1 MLTVILETV
10 FELVKL
16 HFIFATTRLLF
27 SHPTAGT
34 FFVICGSETYT
45 RIFSHAIMQLDTES
59 RGKHQVE
66 KSDQRKKYFF
76 HGTKVTGKILIYK
89 GKNAVS

>member
-1 MLTVILETV
+1 MLQLLRIIFEAV

-16 HFIFATTRLLF
+16 HFILATTRLLF
-27 SHPTAGT
+27 CHSAAGT

-76 HGTKVTGKILIYK
+76 HGTKVTG
-89 GKNAVS
+89 